1 MILYLILLML
11 QRSKSFS
18 KGGSNIDRVIE
29 IEKYRI
35 DSLALK
41 KMLAP
46 KLRTFNHKGKDK
58 DPAQT

>member
-1 MILYLILLML
+1 ML

-29 IEKYRI
+29 IEKYKI
-35 DSLALK
+35 DSLVLK

-46 KLRTFNHKGKDK
+46 KLHISTHNNHKHNHHE
-58 DPAQT
+58 

>member
-1 MILYLILLML
+1 ML

>member
-1 MILYLILLML
+1 ML

-29 IEKYRI
+29 IEKYKI
-35 DSLALK
+35 DSLVLK

-46 KLRTFNHKGKDK
+46 KLHISTHNHKHNHKHNHHE
-58 DPAQT
+58 